1 MELTTKQ
8 REGLE
13 IAVERHRAGCKYT
26 VISGYAG
33 TGKSTLV
40 RWIID
45 ALNVQEDRVAYA
57 TFTGKAAEVLRKMG
71 NKNSCTLHRLL
82 YDHVPRPGGGFYRK
96 KKPTIDYDIVVV
108 DEISMVPIEM
118 VDLLFSH
125 KVYVLCL
132 GDPAQLSPID
142 KTADNHLLD
151 NPHVFLDEIMRQEEG
166 SEIIQLSMKIRNHEP
181 LELFQGKNVQVIDK
195 SQLVSGVL
203 TWADQIIVA
212 KNNTRIEYN
221 NKLREMLGYGP
232 EPQEGDKVVCL
243 RNYWDECSI
252 EERDALV
259 NGTIG
264 YLKHPTNKTIFFPK
278 FLKLQCGKS
287 VIATTA
293 DIVTPEGDYYPHI
306 DCDKKMIIEGEKCM
320 DWRDSY
326 ALGKLK
332 DRYGDLVP
340 KEITYGYAITCWKAQ
355 GSQWD
360 KVLLFEENF
369 PFDKEEH
376 FRYLYTG
383 ITRAI
388 NKIVVVRK

>member
-1 MELTTKQ
+1 
-8 REGLE
+8 
-13 IAVERHRAGCKYT
+13 
-26 VISGYAG
+26 
-33 TGKSTLV
+33 
-40 RWIID
+40 
-45 ALNVQEDRVAYA
+45 
-57 TFTGKAAEVLRKMG
+57 
-71 NKNSCTLHRLL
+71 
-82 YDHVPRPGGGFYRK
+82 
-96 KKPTIDYDIVVV
+96 
-108 DEISMVPIEM
+108 
-118 VDLLFSH
+118 
-125 KVYVLCL
+125 
-132 GDPAQLSPID
+132 
-142 KTADNHLLD
+142 
-151 NPHVFLDEIMRQEEG
+151 MRQEEG

-243 RNYWDECSI
+243 RNYWDECSV

-306 DCDKKMIIEGEKCM
+306 DCDKKMIVEGEKCM